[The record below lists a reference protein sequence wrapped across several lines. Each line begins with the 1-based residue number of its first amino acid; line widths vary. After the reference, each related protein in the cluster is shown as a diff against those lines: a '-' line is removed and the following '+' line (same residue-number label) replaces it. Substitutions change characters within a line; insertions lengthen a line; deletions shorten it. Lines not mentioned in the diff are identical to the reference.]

1 MTLALFDLDNTLLG
15 GDSDYAWGQFV
26 VAKGIVNGK
35 SYSEANDRFYQDY
48 LDGTLDAVAYQ
59 EFSLS
64 PLAGKLTKELLPLH
78 KEFMKEYI
86 EPIWLPKAIDL
97 IQEHRQKND
106 RLVVITAT
114 NRFIVQ
120 PIVRALR
127 VDDLICT
134 ETEVI
139 GRTYTGKLVDE
150 PCMGQG
156 KVTKLERW
164 LKSEDESLEN
174 ACFYSD
180 SHNDLP
186 LLELVDR
193 PVAVDPDD
201 KLRASAE
208 KNDWPIISLR
218 N

>member
-15 GDSDYAWGQFV
+15 GDSDYSWGQFV
-26 VAKGIVNGK
+26 VKKGLVDEK
-35 SYSEANDRFYQDY
+35 SYSEANDRFYQQY
-48 LDGTLDAVAYQ
+48 LDGTLDAEAYQ
-59 EFSLS
+59 KFSLE
-64 PLAGKLTKELLPLH
+64 PLIGKLTKELAPLH
-78 KEFMKEYI
+78 TEFMKEYI
-86 EPIWLPKAIDL
+86 EPIWLPKAMDL
-97 IQEHRQKND
+97 LQSHRDQGH

-134 ETEVI
+134 EPEII
-139 GRTYTGKLVDE
+139 GRTYTGNLIDE

-156 KVTKLERW
+156 KVTKIRRW
-164 LKSEDESLEN
+164 LEAEHESLKD

-186 LLELVDR
+186 LLNIVDK
-193 PVAVDPDD
+193 PIAVDPDE
-201 KLRASAE
+201 KLQKIAE
-208 KNDWPIISLR
+208 EKGWPVMSLR
-218 N
+218 

>member
-1 MTLALFDLDNTLLG
+1 MTLALFDLDNTLLS

-26 VAKGIVNGK
+26 VAKGLVNK
-35 SYSEANDRFYQDY
+35 RTYSEANDRFYQDY
-48 LDGTLDAVAYQ
+48 LNGTLDAVAYQ
-59 EFSLS
+59 QFSMA
-64 PLAGKLTKELLPLH
+64 PLAGKLTKEVNLLH

-86 EPIWLPKAIDL
+86 EPFWLPKAVEL
-97 IQEHRQKND
+97 IQEHRQKGD

-127 VDDLICT
+127 VDDLICS
-134 ETEVI
+134 ETEIV

-156 KVTKLERW
+156 KVHKLERW
-164 LKSEDESLEN
+164 MKENNESLEG

-186 LLELVDR
+186 LLNLVAK
-193 PVAVDPDD
+193 PIAVDPDD
-201 KLRASAE
+201 KLRAIAIE
-208 KNDWPIISLR
+208 KEWPIISLR
-218 N
+218 